1 MRTAEDFVVS
11 LDRFE
16 GPLDLL
22 LYLIRKHEVSI
33 EEIPIAPIT
42 DQYLSHLHGLERID
56 VDTAAEFLVM
66 AATLME
72 IKSRLLAP
80 ADLRAQAE
88 REDAAD
94 ARSRARDGSIDPR
107 AELIEQL
114 LSYKKYRDAADVLDA
129 RRDQWE
135 RRFPAARASIDRDA
149 LRAAQGVEDVE
160 LDAEDLDLI
169 DLVRAFARIAESV
182 NFEAVARGA
191 HEIGADETPIELH
204 AEDLLERLRGP
215 RENPRKAAPVSLRD
229 AAEGKTRPEIIGLFL
244 ALLELMK
251 CGVVRVRTSRDE
263 TAGVTDVL
271 IELKPDVV
279 NDRASLTSPAGE
291 LLTRAVNS
299 AVEGDT
305 PVGVEDHEPKSW
317 DEDDEFSGDDDDDE
331 DDVG

>member
-33 EEIPIAPIT
+33 EDIPIAPIT

-88 REDAAD
+88 RDDDAD

-135 RRFPAARASIDRDA
+135 RRFPAARAAIDKDA
-149 LRAAQGVEDVE
+149 LRAAQGVDEVE
-160 LDAEDLDLI
+160 LDADDLDLI

-215 RENPRKAAPVSLRD
+215 RENPRSAAPVSLRD
-229 AAEGKTRPEIIGLFL
+229 AAAGKTRPEIIGLFL

-251 CGVVRVRTSRDE
+251 CGVVRVRTSRDDNA
-263 TAGVTDVL
+263 TATDVL

-279 NDRASLTSPAGE
+279 NDRESLMSPAGE

-305 PVGVEDHEPKSW
+305 PVGAETHDAKSW

-331 DDVG
+331 DDVV

>member
-22 LYLIRKHEVSI
+22 LYLIRKDEVDI
-33 EEIPIAPIT
+33 EDIPLAALT
-42 DQYLSHLHGLERID
+42 DQYIAHLRGLETID

-72 IKSRLLAP
+72 LKSRLLAP
-80 ADLRAQAE
+80 DAPRPAE
-88 REDAAD
+88 GEAAD
-94 ARSRARDGSIDPR
+94 PRARSREDDADPR

-114 LSYKKYRDAADVLDA
+114 LAYKRYRDAADALDA
-129 RRDQWE
+129 RRDEWE
-135 RRFPAARASIDRDA
+135 RRFPAARAAIDRDA
-149 LRAAQGVEDVE
+149 LRAAQGADEPE
-160 LDAEDLDLI
+160 LDAEDLDLL

-191 HEIGADETPIELH
+191 HEIGSEDTPIELH

-215 RENPRKAAPVSLRD
+215 RERPSAPRPVSLRE
-229 AAEGKTRPEIIGLFL
+229 AASGRSRPEIIGIFL

-251 CGVVRVRTSRDE
+251 CGVVRVSTRTEGGAS
-263 TAGVTDVL
+263 DVV

-279 NDRASLTSPAGE
+279 RDPDALSAPAGE

-299 AVEGDT
+299 AVPGDAPAAPGPT
-305 PVGVEDHEPKSW
+305 AW
-317 DEDDEFSGDDDDDE
+317 DEDDEFSGDDEEDDD
-331 DDVG
+331 DVV

>member
-22 LYLIRKHEVSI
+22 LYLIRKHEVGI
-33 EEIPIAPIT
+33 EDIPIAPIT
-42 DQYLSHLHGLERID
+42 DQYLDHLHGLERID

-72 IKSRLLAP
+72 IKSRMLAP
-80 ADLRAQAE
+80 AELRAQAE

-94 ARSRARDGSIDPR
+94 ARARARDESMDPR

-114 LSYKKYRDAADVLDA
+114 LAYKRYRDAADALDA

-135 RRFPAARASIDRDA
+135 RRFPAAKAAIDRDA
-149 LRAAQGVEDVE
+149 LRAAQGIEDVE
-160 LDAEDLDLI
+160 LDADDIDLM

-191 HEIGADETPIELH
+191 HEIGAEETPIELH
-204 AEDLLERLRGP
+204 AEDLLEHLRGP
-215 RENPRKAAPVSLRD
+215 RETPSAARPVSLRD
-229 AAEGKTRPEIIGLFL
+229 AAKGKTRPEIIGLFL

-251 CGVVRVRTSRDE
+251 CGVVRVRTTRDGSSS
-263 TAGVTDVL
+263 ATDVL
-271 IELKPDVV
+271 IELKPEVAR
-279 NDRASLTSPAGE
+279 DREAMSAPAGD

-299 AVEGDT
+299 PVPGDA
-305 PVGVEDHEPKSW
+305 PREEAEAW
-317 DEDDEFSGDDDDDE
+317 DEDDEFAGDDDDDD
-331 DDVG
+331 DDVV

>member
-22 LYLIRKHEVSI
+22 LYLIRKHEVDI
-33 EEIPIAPIT
+33 EDIPLAPLT
-42 DQYLSHLHGLERID
+42 DQYIAHLHGLDRID

-80 ADLRAQAE
+80 ADLQQQAA
-88 REDAAD
+88 REDAAA
-94 ARSRARDGSIDPR
+94 ARSRAKDEPADPR

-114 LSYKKYRDAADVLDA
+114 LAYKRYRDAADALDA
-129 RRDQWE
+129 RRDEWN
-135 RRFPAARASIDRDA
+135 RRFPSAKAAIDKDA
-149 LRAAQGVEDVE
+149 LRAAQGQDEVE
-160 LDAEDLDLI
+160 LDAEDIDLM

-191 HEIGADETPIELH
+191 HEIGTDETPIELH
-204 AEDLLERLRGP
+204 AEDLLEHLRGP
-215 RENPRKAAPVSLRD
+215 RENPRAPRSVSLRE
-229 AAEGKTRPEIIGLFL
+229 AAQGKTRPEIIGIFL

-251 CGVVRVRTSRDE
+251 CGVISVRTTLGDE
-263 TAGVTDVL
+263 STPSDVR
-271 IELKPDVV
+271 IELKPEVV
-279 NDRASLTSPAGE
+279 NDAESLSAPAND

-299 AVEGDT
+299 PITGDT
-305 PVGVEDHEPKSW
+305 PEPKSW
-317 DEDDEFSGDDDDDE
+317 DEDDEFAGDDDDDD
-331 DDVG
+331 DDVV